1 MNNDLPKVHKKTS
14 FYVCL
19 VLGCFMILSAIS
31 DWLYG
36 SIDLHDN
43 AVIPFFWGVALLL
56 AACFLKRR
64 NDRERA
70 AYDQA
75 LEARKTELSRL
86 EGELEMQRVEVQNI
100 KQKIREEQNAAKT
113 RQAEWEKTHGRII
126 TKIAGVTFDNEDG
139 SSRQRILKAAMAEET
154 SGTVD
159 LELNE
164 DEKGVVTIAVFYDGE
179 QIGYIPKN
187 RIADVDP
194 IMDRITAG
202 NLTVER
208 FRPEDDE
215 DDDRGGGDYIYRADL
230 TIIYTKDE
238 ADAT

>member
-36 SIDLHDN
+36 SIDLH
-43 AVIPFFWGVALLL
+43 WGIVLLL

-64 NDRERA
+64 NDQERA
-70 AYDQA
+70 AYNQA

-139 SSRQRILKAAMAEET
+139 SSRQRILKAAMAEEA

-187 RIADVDP
+187 RIADIDP

-202 NLTVER
+202 NLSVER

-215 DDDRGGGDYIYRADL
+215 DDDRGDRDYIYRADL